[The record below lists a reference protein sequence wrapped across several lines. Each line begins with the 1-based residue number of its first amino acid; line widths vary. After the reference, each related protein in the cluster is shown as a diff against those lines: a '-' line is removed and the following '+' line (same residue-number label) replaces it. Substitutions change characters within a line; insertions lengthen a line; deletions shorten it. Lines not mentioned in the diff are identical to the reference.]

1 MATMFGFLLSTSIFT
16 FQSAW
21 YVIIPFLFF
30 LVVLY
35 LSKMVSLSSMM
46 AALISSLYIT
56 YRQFDS
62 SIEIIIASWLL
73 TILVIYR
80 HRSNIKKIADGTENK
95 ICIGTGAFAG
105 TGLAAK
111 GTALGDRKCT
121 SKLAY
126 LEELIDRYYLGDKD
140 EEKLQE
146 GLYAGLLYGLDD
158 PYSRYY
164 TAEEYDSE
172 NSSNE
177 GSYVGIG
184 ILMEKNKEGGV
195 KIVECYE
202 GGPGEKAGLEEGD
215 IISAIDGE
223 DITEDEVSDVAD
235 IVRNSDKDSVV
246 LTVHREGAEDAMEI
260 TVPVT
265 DVELPS
271 VFHEMLDSKIG
282 YIRIT
287 QFTGVT
293 GEQYQEAFDD
303 LQKQGMEKMIVDLRD
318 NPGGLL
324 DSVCDVLRKILPEGL
339 IVYTEDKDGNR
350 EEEKC
355 DGKNELRIPLAV
367 LVNESSASASE
378 IFAGAV
384 QDYGIGTIVGTTTYG
399 KGVVQSIRQLSDG
412 SAIKLTVANYYTP
425 KGNNINKTGI
435 KPDIEVSLDT
445 SLLNKNKDE
454 ITHDE
459 DNQLQKAIKAVEKEK

>member
-1 MATMFGFLLSTSIFT
+1 MIH
-16 FQSAW
+16 
-21 YVIIPFLFF
+21 IIGRRLFF
-30 LVVLY
+30 YRSVDMKNKEFWKGTVAGALVVAC
-35 LSKMVSLSSMM
+35 V
-46 AALISSLYIT
+46 T
-56 YRQFDS
+56 
-62 SIEIIIASWLL
+62 
-73 TILVIYR
+73 V
-80 HRSNIKKIADGTENK
+80 
-95 ICIGTGAFAG
+95 GAYAG
-105 TGLAAK
+105 AGLATK
-111 GTALGDRKCT
+111 DTVLGDRKCR
-121 SKLAY
+121 SKLTY
-126 LEELIDRYYLGDKD
+126 LENLIDEYYLGDKD

-146 GLYAGLLYGLDD
+146 GLYTGLLYGLDD

-164 TAEEYDSE
+164 TAEEYEAE
-172 NSSNE
+172 NSSSQ
-177 GSYVGIG
+177 GTYVGIG

-202 GGPGEKAGLEEGD
+202 GGPGEEAGLKAGD
-215 IISAIDGE
+215 IISAVDGE
-223 DITEDEVSDVAD
+223 DITDDEVSDVAD
-235 IVRNSDKDSVV
+235 LVRNSDKDSVV
-246 LTVHREGAEDAMEI
+246 LTVHREDVDDAMEI
-260 TVPVT
+260 TVPIT

-287 QFTGVT
+287 EFKGVT
-293 GEQYQEAFDD
+293 SEQYQEAFDD
-303 LQKQGMEKMIVDLRD
+303 LNSQGMEKLIVDLRD

-324 DSVCDVLRKILPEGL
+324 DSVCDILRQILPEGL

-355 DGKNELRIPLAV
+355 DGKNELQIPLAV

-412 SAIKLTVANYYTP
+412 SAIKLTIANYYTP
-425 KGNNINKTGI
+425 KGNNINKIGI

-445 SLLNKNKDE
+445 SLLNKDKNE

-459 DNQLQKAIKAVEKEK
+459 DNQLQEAVKAVENTKSNN

>member
-1 MATMFGFLLSTSIFT
+1 MKNKEFWKGAVAG
-16 FQSAW
+16 A
-21 YVIIPFLFF
+21 
-30 LVVLY
+30 LVV
-35 LSKMVSLSSMM
+35 
-46 AALISSLYIT
+46 T
-56 YRQFDS
+56 
-62 SIEIIIASWLL
+62 
-73 TILVIYR
+73 
-80 HRSNIKKIADGTENK
+80 
-95 ICIGTGAFAG
+95 CIGTGVFAG

-282 YIRIT
+282 YI
-287 QFTGVT
+287 
-293 GEQYQEAFDD
+293 
-303 LQKQGMEKMIVDLRD
+303 
-318 NPGGLL
+318 
-324 DSVCDVLRKILPEGL
+324 LRKILPEGL

-459 DNQLQKAIKAVEKEK
+459 DNQLQEAIKAVEKEK

>member
-1 MATMFGFLLSTSIFT
+1 MKNKEFWKGAVAG
-16 FQSAW
+16 A
-21 YVIIPFLFF
+21 
-30 LVVLY
+30 LVV
-35 LSKMVSLSSMM
+35 
-46 AALISSLYIT
+46 T
-56 YRQFDS
+56 
-62 SIEIIIASWLL
+62 
-73 TILVIYR
+73 
-80 HRSNIKKIADGTENK
+80 
-95 ICIGTGAFAG
+95 CIGTGVFAG

-215 IISAIDGE
+215 SISAIDGE

-282 YIRIT
+282 YIRIENFHDGCAD
-287 QFTGVT
+287 QFKTALQSLTDSGAQSLVIDVRHNGGGRVKEMSAALDPLL
-293 GEQYQEAFDD
+293 GE
-303 LQKQGMEKMIVDLRD
+303 GTIMTLRMK
-318 NPGGLL
+318 NG
-324 DSVCDVLRKILPEGL
+324 SET
-339 IVYTEDKDGNR
+339 VYTSDADSI
-350 EEEKC
+350 
-355 DGKNELRIPLAV
+355 DLPIAV
-367 LVNESSASASE
+367 LIDDQSISAAE
-378 IFAGAV
+378 FFAAAL
-384 QDYGIGTIVGTTTYG
+384 QEYDRATLVGTHTTG
-399 KGVVQSIRQLSDG
+399 KGRAQRTYQLSDG
-412 SAIKLTVANYYTP
+412 SAVNLSVEEYFTP
-425 KGNNINKTGI
+425 KGKSLADVGI
-435 KPDIEVSLDT
+435 APDIEVKLTDEQIQNFFFLT
-445 SLLNKNKDE
+445 SETDP
-454 ITHDE
+454 
-459 DNQLQKAIKAVEKEK
+459 QLQKAMETVG

>member
-1 MATMFGFLLSTSIFT
+1 M
-16 FQSAW
+16 
-21 YVIIPFLFF
+21 
-30 LVVLY
+30 
-35 LSKMVSLSSMM
+35 
-46 AALISSLYIT
+46 
-56 YRQFDS
+56 
-62 SIEIIIASWLL
+62 
-73 TILVIYR
+73 
-80 HRSNIKKIADGTENK
+80 
-95 ICIGTGAFAG
+95 
-105 TGLAAK
+105 
-111 GTALGDRKCT
+111 
-121 SKLAY
+121 
-126 LEELIDRYYLGDKD
+126 
-140 EEKLQE
+140 
-146 GLYAGLLYGLDD
+146 
-158 PYSRYY
+158 
-164 TAEEYDSE
+164 
-172 NSSNE
+172 
-177 GSYVGIG
+177 
-184 ILMEKNKEGGV
+184 
-195 KIVECYE
+195 
-202 GGPGEKAGLEEGD
+202 
-215 IISAIDGE
+215 
-223 DITEDEVSDVAD
+223 
-235 IVRNSDKDSVV
+235 V
-246 LTVHREGAEDAMEI
+246 LTVHREGEEDAMEI

-350 EEEKC
+350 EV
-355 DGKNELRIPLAV
+355 LAV

-459 DNQLQKAIKAVEKEK
+459 DNQLQEAIKAVEKEK

>member
-1 MATMFGFLLSTSIFT
+1 MKNKEFWKGAVAG
-16 FQSAW
+16 
-21 YVIIPFLFF
+21 
-30 LVVLY
+30 
-35 LSKMVSLSSMM
+35 
-46 AALISSLYIT
+46 ALIVACVT
-56 YRQFDS
+56 
-62 SIEIIIASWLL
+62 
-73 TILVIYR
+73 
-80 HRSNIKKIADGTENK
+80 
-95 ICIGTGAFAG
+95 TGAYAG
-105 TGLAAK
+105 AGLATK
-111 GTALGDRKCT
+111 GTVLGDRKCR
-121 SKLAY
+121 SKLTY
-126 LEELIDRYYLGDKD
+126 LENMIDEYYLGDKD

-146 GLYAGLLYGLDD
+146 GLYAGLIYGLGDQ
-158 PYSRYY
+158 YSRYY

-172 NSSNE
+172 NSSSQ
-177 GSYVGIG
+177 GTYVGIG

-202 GGPGEKAGLEEGD
+202 GGPGEVAGLEKDD

-223 DITEDEVSDVAD
+223 DITNDEVSDVAD
-235 IVRNSDKDSVV
+235 IIRNSDKDSVV
-246 LTVHREGAEDAMEI
+246 LTVHREGVEDALEI
-260 TVPVT
+260 TVSIT

-287 QFTGVT
+287 EFKGVT
-293 GEQYQEAFDD
+293 SEQYQEAFDD
-303 LQKQGMEKMIVDLRD
+303 LNKQGMERLIVDLRD

-324 DSVCDVLRKILPEGL
+324 DSVCDILRKILPEGL
-339 IVYTEDKDGNR
+339 IVYTEDKNGNR

-355 DGKNELRIPLAV
+355 DGKNELQIPLAV

-425 KGNNINKTGI
+425 KGNNINKIGI
-435 KPDIEVSLDT
+435 KPDIEVTLDT
-445 SLLNKNKDE
+445 SLLNKDKDE
-454 ITHDE
+454 ITHEE
-459 DNQLQKAIKAVEKEK
+459 DNQLQEAIKAVKNAKVEN

>member
-1 MATMFGFLLSTSIFT
+1 MIH
-16 FQSAW
+16 
-21 YVIIPFLFF
+21 IIGRRLFF
-30 LVVLY
+30 YRSVDMKNKEFWKGTVAGALVVAC
-35 LSKMVSLSSMM
+35 V
-46 AALISSLYIT
+46 T
-56 YRQFDS
+56 
-62 SIEIIIASWLL
+62 
-73 TILVIYR
+73 V
-80 HRSNIKKIADGTENK
+80 
-95 ICIGTGAFAG
+95 GAYAG
-105 TGLAAK
+105 AGLATK
-111 GTALGDRKCT
+111 DTVLGDRKCR
-121 SKLAY
+121 SKLTY
-126 LEELIDRYYLGDKD
+126 LENLIDEYYLGDKD

-146 GLYAGLLYGLDD
+146 GLYTGLLYGLDD

-164 TAEEYDSE
+164 TAEEYEAE
-172 NSSNE
+172 NSSSQ
-177 GSYVGIG
+177 GTYVGIG

-202 GGPGEKAGLEEGD
+202 GGPGEEAGLKAGD

-223 DITEDEVSDVAD
+223 DITDDEVSDVAD
-235 IVRNSDKDSVV
+235 LVRNSDKDSVV
-246 LTVHREGAEDAMEI
+246 LTVHRENVDDAMEI
-260 TVPVT
+260 TVPIT

-287 QFTGVT
+287 EFKGVT
-293 GEQYQEAFDD
+293 SEQYQEAFDD
-303 LQKQGMEKMIVDLRD
+303 LNSQGMEKLIVDLRD

-324 DSVCDVLRKILPEGL
+324 DSVCDILRQILPEGL

-355 DGKNELRIPLAV
+355 DGKNELQIPLAV

-399 KGVVQSIRQLSDG
+399 KGVVQSVRQLSDG
-412 SAIKLTVANYYTP
+412 SAIKLTIANYYTP
-425 KGNNINKTGI
+425 KGNNINKIGI

-445 SLLNKNKDE
+445 SLLNKDKDE

-459 DNQLQKAIKAVEKEK
+459 DNQLQEAIKAVEGTHAEN